1 MDLAHFR
8 DTIGRRWPIV
18 LALTLLC
25 GALTGVLAERRP
37 PVYRAETQMVVT
49 FAAEKSAA
57 PQPRPPADEAGRL
70 MQRRVKTYA
79 TMMNTPRLTRPV
91 IDSLGL
97 PYTTDDLAGRVVA
110 SSTVDSLAIDVAVTD
125 RSAGT
130 AAAIAAAL
138 AAELQRIAERDLPPA
153 GLGLKAHVAVVRAA
167 APPPRPEPVR
177 WQWYAAGGALG
188 GLAVGAGIALVLGYR
203 RAGTPVSADVRT
215 LWAAVARRRPPAP
228 AVPDAVAADGVASD
242 TATSDAV
249 APDTATSD
257 TAASDAAASS
267 GPAASGAAASGGVA
281 DDSAGVP
288 GQSDGRVADASVK
301 ERQAS

>member
-1 MDLAHFR
+1 MDLAHFLR

-25 GALTGVLAERRP
+25 GAFTGVLAERRP

-49 FAAEKSAA
+49 FAVEKSAA

-110 SSTVDSLAIDVAVTD
+110 SSTVNSLAIDVAVTD

-167 APPPRPEPVR
+167 VPPPRSEPVR
-177 WQWYAAGGALG
+177 WQWYALGGALG
-188 GLAVGAGIALVLGYR
+188 GLALGVGIALVFGYR
-203 RAGTPVSADVRT
+203 RAGTPVSADVRA
-215 LWAAVARRRPPAP
+215 LWATTVRRP
-228 AVPDAVAADGVASD
+228 
-242 TATSDAV
+242 
-249 APDTATSD
+249 
-257 TAASDAAASS
+257 
-267 GPAASGAAASGGVA
+267 
-281 DDSAGVP
+281 AGVP
-288 GQSDGRVADASVK
+288 GQTDGRVADASVK

>member
-1 MDLAHFR
+1 M
-8 DTIGRRWPIV
+8 

-37 PVYRAETQMVVT
+37 PVYRAETQMLVT

-138 AAELQRIAERDLPPA
+138 AAELQRIAARDLPPA

-167 APPPRPEPVR
+167 APPQRPEPVR

-203 RAGTPVSADVRT
+203 RSGTPVSADVRT
-215 LWAAVARRRPPAP
+215 LWASVTRRRPPVP
-228 AVPDAVAADGVASD
+228 AASDAAASDAVASD
-242 TATSDAV
+242 TA
-249 APDTATSD
+249 APDTAASDAAASD
-257 TAASDAAASS
+257 TAASDAAA
-267 GPAASGAAASGGVA
+267 GG
-281 DDSAGVP
+281 SAGVP
-288 GQSDGRVADASVK
+288 GQAEGRVSSPAVK

>member
-25 GALTGVLAERRP
+25 GALTGVVAERRP

-49 FAAEKSAA
+49 FTAEKSAT

-110 SSTVDSLAIDVAVTD
+110 SSTVDSLAVDVAVTD

-153 GLGLKAHVAVVRAA
+153 GLGLKAQVAVVRAA

-188 GLAVGAGIALVLGYR
+188 GLAVGVGIALVLGYR

-215 LWAAVARRRPPAP
+215 LWATTVRRRPAEAVVEPADSEAP
-228 AVPDAVAADGVASD
+228 RTSVPDA
-242 TATSDAV
+242 ATSG
-249 APDTATSD
+249 P
-257 TAASDAAASS
+257 DAAE
-267 GPAASGAAASGGVA
+267 
-281 DDSAGVP
+281 DSAGVP
-288 GQSDGRVADASVK
+288 GQSDGRVSSAAVK

>member
-18 LALTLLC
+18 LASTLLC
-25 GALTGVLAERRP
+25 GAFTGVLAERRP
-37 PVYRAETQMVVT
+37 PVYRAETQMLVT
-49 FAAEKSAA
+49 FAAEKPAA

-125 RSAGT
+125 RSADM

-138 AAELQRIAERDLPPA
+138 AAELQRIAGRDLPPA
-153 GLGLKAHVAVVRAA
+153 GLGLKAQVAVVRAA

-215 LWAAVARRRPPAP
+215 LWATTVRRRPAAP
-228 AVPDAVAADGVASD
+228 ADSESPGPASPVPD
-242 TATSDAV
+242 
-249 APDTATSD
+249 
-257 TAASDAAASS
+257 DAAAEPDAADH
-267 GPAASGAAASGGVA
+267 PAA
-281 DDSAGVP
+281 VP
-288 GQSDGRVADASVK
+288 GQSDGRVADASVR

>member
-8 DTIGRRWPIV
+8 DTIGRRWPVV

-97 PYTTDDLAGRVVA
+97 PYSTDDLAARVVA
-110 SSTVDSLAIDVAVTD
+110 SSTVDSLAIDVAVVD

-130 AAAIAAAL
+130 AAAIAAGL

-153 GLGLKAHVAVVRAA
+153 GLGLKAQVEVVRAA

-188 GLAVGAGIALVLGYR
+188 GLAVGVGIALVLGYR

-215 LWAAVARRRPPAP
+215 LWAATVARRRPAAP
-228 AVPDAVAADGVASD
+228 ADPADPGSPGTDEAATEPDAAGLPAV
-242 TATSDAV
+242 DAE
-249 APDTATSD
+249 APDATAQD
-257 TAASDAAASS
+257 
-267 GPAASGAAASGGVA
+267 PAA
-281 DDSAGVP
+281 VP
-288 GQSDGRVADASVK
+288 GQSDCRVADASVK

>member
-37 PVYRAETQMVVT
+37 PVYRAETRMLVT

-57 PQPRPPADEAGRL
+57 PRPRPPADEAGRL
-70 MQRRVKTYA
+70 MQRRVKTYT
-79 TMMNTPRLTRPV
+79 TMMSTPRLTRPV

-110 SSTVDSLAIDVAVTD
+110 SSTVNSLAIDVVVTD

-188 GLAVGAGIALVLGYR
+188 GLAVGVGIALVLGYR

-215 LWAAVARRRPPAP
+215 LWATTVRRRPAAP
-228 AVPDAVAADGVASD
+228 AVPADSAASESPEPDEAATGPDAAGLLDDGAE
-242 TATSDAV
+242 
-249 APDTATSD
+249 APDT
-257 TAASDAAASS
+257 
-267 GPAASGAAASGGVA
+267 VA
-281 DDSAGVP
+281 QDPAGVP
-288 GQSDGRVADASVK
+288 GQSDGRVSNASVK

>member
-1 MDLAHFR
+1 
-8 DTIGRRWPIV
+8 
-18 LALTLLC
+18 
-25 GALTGVLAERRP
+25 
-37 PVYRAETQMVVT
+37 
-49 FAAEKSAA
+49 
-57 PQPRPPADEAGRL
+57 

-110 SSTVDSLAIDVAVTD
+110 SSTVNSLAIDVTVTD

-167 APPPRPEPVR
+167 APPPRSEPVR
-177 WQWYAAGGALG
+177 WQSYALGGALG
-188 GLAVGAGIALVLGYR
+188 GLALGVGIALVLGYR
-203 RAGTPVSADVRT
+203 RAGTPVSADVRA
-215 LWAAVARRRPPAP
+215 LWTTTVRRP
-228 AVPDAVAADGVASD
+228 
-242 TATSDAV
+242 
-249 APDTATSD
+249 
-257 TAASDAAASS
+257 
-267 GPAASGAAASGGVA
+267 
-281 DDSAGVP
+281 AGVP
-288 GQSDGRVADASVK
+288 GQTDGRVADASVK

>member
-25 GALTGVLAERRP
+25 GAFTGVLAERRP

-153 GLGLKAHVAVVRAA
+153 GLGLKAQVEVVRAA

-188 GLAVGAGIALVLGYR
+188 GLAVGVGIALVLGYR
-203 RAGTPVSADVRT
+203 RAGTPVGEDVRT
-215 LWAAVARRRPPAP
+215 LWATVARRRPPAP
-228 AVPDAVAADGVASD
+228 AASDVVASD
-242 TATSDAV
+242 TAASEAVAPDTV

-257 TAASDAAASS
+257 TAAS
-267 GPAASGAAASGGVA
+267 GAAASGAVA